1 MSKEIAL
8 VNFNEDQIK
17 LIKSQ
22 IAPKAT
28 DSELQLFLYQAKRT
42 GLDPLTRQIYAIHR
56 ACKENVNGAWVWVNK
71 MSIQTSIDGF
81 RVIAERSG
89 DYAGQ
94 DEPIFTEEGV
104 NLISCKV
111 TVYRFRGDV
120 RYPAAVGVAYWSEY
134 VQTDKENN
142 PSGLWKKMPHT
153 MLSKVAEA
161 LALRKAY
168 PQDLSGLYTSDEINQ
183 ADEIKT
189 DSAEPKI
196 VQPVKNAFG
205 LSKDGD
211 LASGADMTETQKK
224 INEDDF
230 AGLKAIIENCGS
242 VEELQTIWADKKN
255 VAIVKKLKK
264 YELNL
269 HDLLIQAKDTMKAEL
284 TKGE

>member
-1 MSKEIAL
+1 MTKEIAL

-94 DEPIFTEEGV
+94 DEPIFTEEDAK
-104 NLISCKV
+104 LISCKV

-168 PQDLSGLYTSDEINQ
+168 PQDLSGLYTSDEMNQ
-183 ADEIKT
+183 ADEVKIVEPVIV
-189 DSAEPKI
+189 EPKEA
-196 VQPVKNAFG
+196 PRNALGF
-205 LSKDGD
+205 SPNGD
-211 LASGADMTETQKK
+211 LGTGADMKQTFNEMDAKFEIIKGYILNRGSITELEAACADKRPETLTLNK
-224 INEDDF
+224 
-230 AGLKAIIENCGS
+230 S
-242 VEELQTIWADKKN
+242 LQTKLVKIKADEIARIN
-255 VAIVKKLKK
+255 G
-264 YELNL
+264 E
-269 HDLLIQAKDTMKAEL
+269 QL